1 MTHMSSVLNAV
12 GYHRKSAWLMYES
25 VNRMLPLLI
34 QGRATLA
41 SSRDTTKKD
50 FGKSDDGI
58 LEILKRI
65 CEVYGLGGKW
75 VEEDNARHHSCIF
88 IQHRTQCA

>member
-1 MTHMSSVLNAV
+1 MSSVLNAV

-75 VEEDNARHHSCIF
+75 VEPVIIHVCILTF
-88 IQHRTQCA
+88 IHHRTQRA